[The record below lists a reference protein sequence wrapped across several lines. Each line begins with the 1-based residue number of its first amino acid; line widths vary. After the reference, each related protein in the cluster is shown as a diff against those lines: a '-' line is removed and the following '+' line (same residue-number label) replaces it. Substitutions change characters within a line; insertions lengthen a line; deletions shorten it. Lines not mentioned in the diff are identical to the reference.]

1 MNVVRLHHFG
11 VVMMGLMVMNSLGCV
26 TNVPP
31 LVDQAQIPDNV
42 MVGRIQAVITGE
54 RARRFEPEV
63 RFIEVEERR
72 TQERFNVEIQSKDR
86 QFVIALPPGNYLLNR
101 VQINEG
107 PFMSMADLA
116 ITFSVGTGPVTY
128 VGTWRLGVDSPRY
141 GRMVAVSI
149 VVEQEEKARTLDFL
163 TKQYPVLA
171 HQPME
176 ERAPQPSVATARLF
190 EVMSYPRVER
200 YFRRHWW

>member
-1 MNVVRLHHFG
+1 
-11 VVMMGLMVMNSLGCV
+11 MMGLMVMNSWGCV

-42 MVGRIQAVITGE
+42 MVGRILAVITGE
-54 RARRFEPEV
+54 RGRRFAPEV
-63 RFIEVEERR
+63 RFVEVEDRR
-72 TQERFNVEIQSKDR
+72 TQERFNIEIKSNDR
-86 QFVIALPPGNYLLNR
+86 QFAIALPAGEYLLNR

-107 PFMSMADLA
+107 PFLSMADLA
-116 ITFSVGTGPVTY
+116 VTFSVGKGPVTY
-128 VGTWRLGVDSPRY
+128 VGTWRFGVDSPRY

-149 VVEQEEKARTLDFL
+149 VFGQEEKAGTLDFL
-163 TKQYPVLA
+163 NKQYPALA
-171 HQPME
+171 RQPVE
-176 ERAPQPSVATARLF
+176 EMAPQPSTATARLF